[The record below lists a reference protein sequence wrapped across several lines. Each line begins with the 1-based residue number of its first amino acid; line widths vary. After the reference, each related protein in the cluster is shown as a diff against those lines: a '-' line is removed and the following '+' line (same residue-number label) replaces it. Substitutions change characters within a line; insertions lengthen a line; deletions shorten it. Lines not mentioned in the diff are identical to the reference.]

1 MRHNPLT
8 MKYLLVITMSAFLS
22 ITAKASDFPD
32 DLGFKSLFRIDSDSG
47 IKGPPY
53 QKIVDELKELESTFP
68 EIVNVIEYGR
78 SVGGR
83 PLTIVKIQKKLT
95 IEGKLPAIYIG
106 GSIHGDEY
114 LNIEDR
120 LPKWFAEQSEQKGP
134 VGNFLEKGG
143 VIYIAPIL
151 NPDGYEKRSRTN
163 DLGIDLN
170 RDFTVIE
177 AQVEGLKQP
186 ETSALAFFLEEDLK
200 KEGRKLEITMDYHCC
215 IGALL
220 YPWSFKGPTL
230 PSEQLIKHL
239 NIVEA
244 MKSTVGG
251 EIKSGTTPTIL
262 GYSAKGTSKDF
273 YYEHFGAT
281 SFTFEGRRNREDKYF
296 DEHTK
301 MWDLIL
307 QRFEF
312 TSI

>member
-1 MRHNPLT
+1 MKTIIALTICALLPLT
-8 MKYLLVITMSAFLS
+8 AS
-22 ITAKASDFPD
+22 ASDFPD
-32 DLGFKSLFRIDSDSG
+32 DLGYKSLLKIDSDSG

-53 QKIVDELKELESTFP
+53 QKIVDELKDLELTFP
-68 EIVNVIEYGR
+68 ETIKVIEYGK

-83 PLTIVKIQKKLT
+83 PLTIVKIQKKGT
-95 IEGKLPAIYIG
+95 EKKLPAIYIG

-120 LPKWFAEQSEQKGP
+120 LPKWFAEQSELKSS
-134 VGNFLEKGG
+134 VANFLENGG
-143 VIYIAPIL
+143 VIYVAPIL

-177 AQVEGLKQP
+177 AQVQGLKQP
-186 ETSALAFFLEEDLK
+186 ETSALASFLENDLK
-200 KEGRKLEITMDYHCC
+200 QENRTLELTMDYHCC
-215 IGALL
+215 IGGLL

-230 PSEQLIKHL
+230 PPEQEIKHL
-239 NIVEA
+239 NIVEI
-244 MKSTVGG
+244 MRSTIGG
-251 EIKSGTTPTIL
+251 EIKYGTTPNIL

-296 DEHTK
+296 EEHTR
-301 MWDLIL
+301 MWELIL
-307 QRFEF
+307 KRFEL